1 MTTIHINTTATKG
14 TINRHI
20 YGHFAE
26 HLGSC
31 IYGGLWVGED
41 SPIPNVSGIRK
52 AAIDALRRINIPN
65 LRWPGGCFAD
75 EYHWRDGIG
84 PRAQRRR
91 MVNSHWGGMVEDNSF
106 GTHEFMQLCELLD
119 CEPYIAGN
127 VGSGTVQEMQD
138 WVEYMT
144 CDGDSTLARER
155 QANGRREPWQLT
167 YFGVGNENWGCGGN
181 MTASEYATVY
191 RRYQT
196 FVRNYGTNQ
205 IYKVAC
211 GSNDFKYE
219 WTETLM
225 REAGHHMHGLSLH
238 YYTVTGTWAEKGSAT
253 HFAEQDWF
261 TTLQKALRMEEI
273 VRQHSA
279 IMDKY
284 DPEKKVGLIV
294 DEWGTWFDVEPG
306 TNPGFLYQQNSMRDA
321 LVAGVTL
328 NIFNQQCDRVQMA
341 NLAQTVNV
349 LQSLILT
356 DGADFILTPT
366 YHVFDLYQVHQD
378 ATLLETMIEGGA
390 TYTRGDAAMP
400 QLNVSASRNAEGT
413 VHVTICNLD
422 PTQSANVTLQ
432 LPVGTTPGQVSGL
445 LVTAPTM
452 QTHNTFAQPEAVKA
466 VALEGVHTSE
476 NRAQVTLP
484 PMSVVAVALSGM
496 AS

>member
-1 MTTIHINTTATKG
+1 MTTIYINTTTAKG
-14 TINRHI
+14 TISRHI

-26 HLGSC
+26 HLGRC

-41 SPIPNVSGIRK
+41 SPIPNTQGIRTD
-52 AAIDALRRINIPN
+52 ALAALRRINIPN

-91 MVNSHWGGMVEDNSF
+91 TVNTHWGGVVEDNSF
-106 GTHEFMQLCELLD
+106 GTHEFLQLCELLA

-144 CDGDSTLARER
+144 FGGDSSLSQER
-155 QANGRREPWQLT
+155 QANGRQEPWPLK

-181 MTASEYATVY
+181 MTSSEYATIY

-196 FVRNYGTNQ
+196 YVRSYGDNK

-211 GSNDFKYE
+211 GSHDFRYE

-225 REAGHHMHGLSLH
+225 AEAGRHMHGLSLH
-238 YYTVTGTWAEKGSAT
+238 YYTVPGVWAQKGSAT
-253 HFAEQDWF
+253 EFAEDEWF
-261 TTLQKALRMEEI
+261 TTLQKALRMDEI
-273 VRQHSA
+273 VRNHGA

-306 TNPGFLYQQNSMRDA
+306 ANPGFLYQQNTMRDA
-321 LVAGVTL
+321 LVAGLTL
-328 NIFNQQCDRVQMA
+328 NIFNQHCDRVHMA

-349 LQSLILT
+349 LQALMLT
-356 DGADFILTPT
+356 DGADFLLTPT

-378 ATLLETMIEGGA
+378 ATLLETMIEHGA
-390 TYTRGDAAMP
+390 NYMHGDASIP
-400 QLNVSASRNAEGT
+400 QLSVSASRNAAGV
-413 VHVTICNLD
+413 VHATICNLD
-422 PTQSANVTLQ
+422 PNNSADVTLR
-432 LPVGTTPGQVSGL
+432 LSAGSAITSVSGR

-452 QTHNTFAQPEAVKA
+452 QTHNTFARPDAIQA
-466 VALEGVHTSE
+466 VALTDMTHDE
-476 NRAQVTLP
+476 NVVNVSLP
-484 PMSVVAVALSGM
+484 PMAVATVEIIL
-496 AS
+496 